1 MVSNEKNNGH
11 EKKSKDVV
19 PVGGYFQCEQCRGY
33 YELKPGESV
42 EDYKI
47 CYCGGKLKYFERV
60 NLDDDEDILEKYYL
74 LLKNFFKIIVIL
86 VILAMIP
93 VIVWYFQIRH

>member
-1 MVSNEKNNGH
+1 MFIDKNNGQL
-11 EKKSKDVV
+11 EKSKDVV
-19 PVGGYFQCEQCRGY
+19 HVGGYFQCDQCRGY

-47 CYCGGKLKYFERV
+47 CYCGGKLKYFEPV
-60 NLDDDEDILEKYYL
+60 NIHDNEDSLEKYYL

-86 VILAMIP
+86 VILALIP
-93 VIVWYFQIRH
+93 LIVWYLEIRH

>member
-1 MVSNEKNNGH
+1 MASNKDDNGQLDSS
-11 EKKSKDVV
+11 KKIV

-33 YELKPGESV
+33 YELKPGESI

-60 NLDDDEDILEKYYL
+60 NIYDNEDSLEKYYL
-74 LLKNFFKIIVIL
+74 LLKSFFKIIVIL
-86 VILAMIP
+86 VILALIP
-93 VIVWYFQIRH
+93 VIVWYLEIRH